1 MSHRMQHRV
10 RIKIPAKKGD
20 APYFAFLAERLS
32 GREGI
37 KRVEANAVTA
47 SLLLFHDTE
56 LDSLAKSAAAQQLF
70 ALELSGFKAS
80 PLHEKMLQP
89 FFDLN
94 NALKT
99 FSGGEIDIPGIAFVG
114 LVALGIYQI
123 SRGNIAAPAWYTAFW
138 YAMSTA
144 LHARSGKAMQGE

>member
-1 MSHRMQHRV
+1 MQHRV

-20 APYFAFLAERLS
+20 AAYFSTLLKRLS
-32 GREGI
+32 GHEGI
-37 KRVEANAVTA
+37 QRVDVNAVTG
-47 SLLLFHDTE
+47 SLLLFHDT
-56 LDSLAKSAAAQQLF
+56 DLAALAESAVAQQLF
-70 ALELSGFKAS
+70 ALEFSGFKAS

-94 NALKT
+94 NSLKRI
-99 FSGGEIDIPGIAFVG
+99 SGGEIDIPGIAVVGFV
-114 LVALGIYQI
+114 AFGIYQI

-144 LHARSGKAMQGE
+144 LHARSGKAVQGE